1 MGIITLT
8 PKERNKFIGWLQQ
21 EVESDR
27 ILIQQIK
34 KLPVG
39 SAGVEVLEKIMMEE
53 LAGAIVV
60 CKKLLNTE
68 EQIIEPLDEGG
79 E

>member
-21 EVESDR
+21 EIETDR
-27 ILIQQIK
+27 MLFEQVK
-34 KLPVG
+34 KLPTG
-39 SAGVEVLEKIMMEE
+39 SAGVLEKIMMAE